1 MITDMKGK
9 LYMIMIYTEV
19 LITDMIGK
27 LYNTVLKNGISEI
40 YLLVFIIILMK

>member
-1 MITDMKGK
+1 MITDIKAK

-19 LITDMIGK
+19 LITDMKGK
-27 LYNTVLKNGISEI
+27 LYNTVLKNDISKK